1 MAELQAVQQRLQQVD
16 RQLAAI
22 EAQVVEARRAHQ
34 TLEGLTSDQPGL
46 VPIGG
51 GFHVRATLHGDQPV
65 VVPVG
70 SGYAADHD
78 VASAAGLL
86 KQRAE
91 DAMDLLRRTE
101 QEADKLAATAQ
112 QLAQKIQSESSDS
125 DA

>member
-22 EAQVVEARRAHQ
+22 EAQVMEARRAQQ
-34 TLEGLTSDQPGL
+34 TLEGLTGDQAGL

-70 SGYAADHD
+70 SGYAADHAVGD
-78 VASAAGLL
+78 AVALL
-86 KQRAE
+86 KDRA
-91 DAMDLLRRTE
+91 DSALDLLRRTE
-101 QEADKLAATAQ
+101 READSLAATAQ
-112 QLAQKIQSESSDS
+112 QLAQKIQAEQADES
-125 DA
+125 